1 MAIEYHGENT
11 IEKVNLGAV
20 SAYAVAKKN
29 GFAGTEAEWEQYIAN
44 ASVKAQQAA
53 ASASAAAASAEEAAT
68 YRGEIRDQ
76 NQGLFVRYD
85 QDATLTEASQ
95 AQFRK
100 NIGLPLTANEAMSL
114 LGETAARLGAVTVYA
129 DMPGF
134 WNTSGHMNTNNPGSA
149 WHTRMVPVKGF
160 TKIYGRTY
168 MDSYGYAIAYFD
180 QDYQLLSEISVVG
193 TGNMRFGNN
202 AETEPLTIP
211 AAACYA
217 SLSGWG
223 RATDYAFVF
232 WGPVSETP
240 GRMETRGVS
249 YADFGA
255 RMDGVHDDTEAVMS
269 CHAYANEHG
278 CPVIQHSGTVYMET
292 AMHRLNGERHN
303 VEIKTDVDW
312 TGTTFLIKPPIEDE
326 RIVFAVSPDE
336 EKDDVDLSPEQIDQL
351 HDTWLNIPFLRD
363 YPNEIVTFQIE
374 KDSPDIVI
382 GMRDGWQE
390 SSYPDPSYYS
400 ETVTTDR
407 NGALMDG
414 HLFLDISSR
423 MPRDE
428 NDTITGRLTMRR
440 RSTMDKPITI
450 KGGTFKLDHD
460 QRFANPYYLYISRS
474 NVTVEGLKCDAGTRH
489 EIYQTQYRGELIR
502 ADYAYNLCFRD
513 CVMENFGTFFPWENR
528 YTDNVSYVLVC
539 THCSNIL
546 IDHCQFLRGWGPIQ
560 TSWCKRLTV
569 RDSMMG
575 RVDNHYGCRD
585 YLIQGCT
592 MVTSHSNINV
602 GYGDGYLTV
611 RDTKFIK
618 TRDYDTMMNSRLVY
632 CREDY
637 CSIFQGNITLENI
650 QIETDYETTVLYAAL
665 ESSYPFRHE
674 PGNQMLPM
682 KLPKVRMKNIY
693 FKHLSAQPVKLT
705 LAEYGVRAEA
715 SALSYGNV
723 LPDDMIIDGVWS
735 DQPVRILPMLEH
747 VRLTGGED
755 WVIKVKNFDCRI
767 DVAEDDTIAPSENI
781 AFDLPLVWL
790 LRDPELY
797 FENRIHV
804 FDDAARET
812 EANRIAAGTSATAAD
827 HSADDAASS
836 AAAAAQ
842 SAREAQAIAHLTID
856 SAPTAGSANPVASG
870 GAKTALDG
878 KVSKSGDAMTGNL
891 TNTKGFCSDQKFQ
904 VRDYDMDV
912 SAQTMQST
920 VSRDAFMVTD
930 TGNSTVGIFRVIQK
944 TDSEIQTQIGARR
957 QVGNGAAFNTI
968 LLGVAADGTQT
979 VDVSNGHAWR
989 RALSCEVITA
999 DLGTITGTGSTVTVT
1014 KTVAGVTSDMTPCM
1028 IDFGT
1033 PNAVLGDVT
1042 ITTAANSVRFSAKV
1056 CGSTTVK
1063 VKLSNN
1069 SDVSG
1074 T

>member
-1 MAIEYHGENT
+1 MAIEYHGENN

-29 GFAGTEAEWEQYIAN
+29 GFTGTEAEWEQYIAN
-44 ASVKAQQAA
+44 ASMKAQQAA
-53 ASASAAAASAEEAAT
+53 DSAAAASGSALAAAQSAAQAAISS
-68 YRGEIRDQ
+68 GEISDQ
-76 NQGLFVRYD
+76 NSGLFVRYD
-85 QDATLTEASQ
+85 EDATLSEASK
-95 AQFRK
+95 AQFRE
-100 NIGLPLTANEAMSL
+100 NIGLSYTVNETISL
-114 LGETAARLGAVTVYA
+114 LGEELGKAGTLTVYA
-129 DMPGF
+129 DVPGF
-134 WNTSGHMNTNNPGSA
+134 WNVIDGKLNLNNPGA
-149 WHTRMVPVKGF
+149 TWHTRMVPVKGF

-168 MDSYGYAIAYFD
+168 MDSFGYAIAYFD
-180 QDYQLLSEISVVG
+180 QDYQLLPDISVAG
-193 TGNMRFGNN
+193 TGNMRFGSNT
-202 AETEPLTIP
+202 ETEPLTIP

-223 RATDYAFVF
+223 TATDYAFIF
-232 WGPVSETP
+232 WGPVAEAP
-240 GRMETRGVS
+240 GRMEIRGVS

-255 RMDGVHDDTEAVMS
+255 RMDGVHDDTEAVMA

-312 TGTTFLIKPPIEDE
+312 TGTTFLIKPPIEEE

-336 EKDDVDLSPEQIDQL
+336 EKDDVDLTPEQIEQL
-351 HDTWLNIPFLRD
+351 HDTWLNIPFLRN
-363 YPNEIVTFQIE
+363 YPNEIVTFLIE
-374 KDSPDIVI
+374 REYPNIVI

-423 MPRDE
+423 MPRDG
-428 NDTITGRLTMRR
+428 NDTITGHLTMRR

-474 NVTVEGLKCDAGTRH
+474 NVTVEGLKCDAGARH
-489 EIYQTQYRGELIR
+489 EIYQTRYRGELIR

-528 YTDNVSYVLVC
+528 YSDNVSYVLVC
-539 THCSNIL
+539 THCSNVL

-569 RDSMMG
+569 RDSVMG

-665 ESSYPFRHE
+665 ESSYAFKHE

-693 FKHLSAQPVKLT
+693 FKHLSDQPVKLT

-715 SALSYGNV
+715 SALAYGHV
-723 LPDDMIIDGVWS
+723 EPDNMISPPASCPCWRTCTG
-735 DQPVRILPMLEH
+735 PAMRI
-747 VRLTGGED
+747 G
-755 WVIKVKNFDCRI
+755 
-767 DVAEDDTIAPSENI
+767 
-781 AFDLPLVWL
+781 
-790 LRDPELY
+790 
-797 FENRIHV
+797 
-804 FDDAARET
+804 
-812 EANRIAAGTSATAAD
+812 
-827 HSADDAASS
+827 
-836 AAAAAQ
+836 
-842 SAREAQAIAHLTID
+842 
-856 SAPTAGSANPVASG
+856 
-870 GAKTALDG
+870 
-878 KVSKSGDAMTGNL
+878 
-891 TNTKGFCSDQKFQ
+891 
-904 VRDYDMDV
+904 
-912 SAQTMQST
+912 
-920 VSRDAFMVTD
+920 
-930 TGNSTVGIFRVIQK
+930 
-944 TDSEIQTQIGARR
+944 
-957 QVGNGAAFNTI
+957 
-968 LLGVAADGTQT
+968 
-979 VDVSNGHAWR
+979 
-989 RALSCEVITA
+989 
-999 DLGTITGTGSTVTVT
+999 
-1014 KTVAGVTSDMTPCM
+1014 
-1028 IDFGT
+1028 
-1033 PNAVLGDVT
+1033 
-1042 ITTAANSVRFSAKV
+1042 
-1056 CGSTTVK
+1056 
-1063 VKLSNN
+1063 
-1069 SDVSG
+1069 
-1074 T
+1074 

>member
-1 MAIEYHGENT
+1 MAIEYHGENN

-29 GFAGTEAEWEQYIAN
+29 GFTGTEAEWEQYIAN
-44 ASVKAQQAA
+44 ASLKAQQAA
-53 ASASAAAASAEEAAT
+53 ASASAAAASAAEAAT

-85 QDATLTEASQ
+85 EDATLTEASQ

-100 NIGLPLTANEAMSL
+100 NIGLPLTANEAVSL
-114 LGETAARLGAVTVYA
+114 LGEAAAQLGALTVLA

-134 WNTSGHMNTNNPGSA
+134 WSTSGSINRNNPGSA

-180 QDYQLLSEISVVG
+180 QDYQLLSDVSVEG

-211 AAACYA
+211 ESACYA

-223 RATDYAFVF
+223 TATDYAFVF
-232 WGPVSETP
+232 WGPAVETP
-240 GRMETRGVS
+240 GRMEMRGVS

-255 RMDGVHDDTEAVMS
+255 RMDGVHDDTEAVMA

-312 TGTTFLIKPPIEDE
+312 TGTTFLIKPPIEEE

-336 EKDDVDLSPEQIDQL
+336 EKDDVDLSAEQIDQL
-351 HDTWLNIPFLRD
+351 HDTWLNIPFLRN
-363 YPNEIVTFQIE
+363 YPNEIVTFLIE
-374 KDSPDIVI
+374 KEYPNIVI

-428 NDTITGRLTMRR
+428 NDTVIGHLTMRR

-450 KGGTFKLDHD
+450 RGGTFKLDHD
-460 QRFANPYYLYISRS
+460 HRFANPYYLYISRS
-474 NVTVEGLKCDAGTRH
+474 NVTVEGLKCDAATRH

-528 YTDNVSYVLVC
+528 YSENVSYVLVC

-569 RDSMMG
+569 RDSVMG

-602 GYGDGYLTV
+602 GYGDGFLTV

-682 KLPKVRMKNIY
+682 KLPKVRMKNIF

-715 SALSYGNV
+715 SALSYGTVEPDNV
-723 LPDDMIIDGVWS
+723 IIDGVWS
-735 DQPVRILPMLEH
+735 DQPARILPMLENVH
-747 VRLTGGED
+747 LTGDER

-767 DVAEDDTIAPSENI
+767 DVSEDDTIDPSENL
-781 AFDLPLVWL
+781 AFDLERVWL
-790 LRDPELY
+790 LKDPELY
-797 FENRIHV
+797 FENRISEANPA
-804 FDDAARET
+804 DSAAREA
-812 EANRIAAGTSATAAD
+812 EASRIAAAASQQQAAASQTGAAASAEAASSSQIA
-827 HSADDAASS
+827 SAVSQTDAALS
-836 AAAAAQ
+836 AAAASSSQTAAAASETAAAASQNAAAASQ
-842 SAREAQAIAHLTID
+842 SAAAA
-856 SAPTAGSANPVASG
+856 SA
-870 GAKTALDG
+870 
-878 KVSKSGDAMTGNL
+878 
-891 TNTKGFCSDQKFQ
+891 
-904 VRDYDMDV
+904 V
-912 SAQTMQST
+912 SA
-920 VSRDAFMVTD
+920 
-930 TGNSTVGIFRVIQK
+930 
-944 TDSEIQTQIGARR
+944 
-957 QVGNGAAFNTI
+957 AAS
-968 LLGVAADGTQT
+968 AALAQQHSMGFEDDGT
-979 VDVSNGHAWR
+979 G
-989 RALSCEVITA
+989 LILKPLEEEV
-999 DLGTITGTGSTVTVT
+999 
-1014 KTVAGVTSDMTPCM
+1014 
-1028 IDFGT
+1028 
-1033 PNAVLGDVT
+1033 
-1042 ITTAANSVRFSAKV
+1042 
-1056 CGSTTVK
+1056 
-1063 VKLSNN
+1063 
-1069 SDVSG
+1069 
-1074 T
+1074 